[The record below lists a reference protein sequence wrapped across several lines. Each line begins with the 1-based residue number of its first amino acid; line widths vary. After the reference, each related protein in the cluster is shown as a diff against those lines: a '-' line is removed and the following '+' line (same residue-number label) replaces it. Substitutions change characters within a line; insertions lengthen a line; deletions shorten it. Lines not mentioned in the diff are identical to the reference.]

1 MPSMCSSS
9 GLLIPPQQMCPKET
23 IRDVERG
30 NLRFA
35 TVLFI
40 IVNNQTQIAEGQK
53 DLSKNVII
61 VITSL
66 VKNP

>member
-1 MPSMCSSS
+1 MYEKCSEESMAHVR
-9 GLLIPPQQMCPKET
+9 PQC
-23 IRDVERG
+23 V
-30 NLRFA
+30 FA